1 MFRLPFFFVLV
12 TLFSASLSTSTV
24 FGQTEQKFSETIGPI
39 SKVSQVAGDLKF
51 TEGPTSDD
59 QGNLYFT
66 DIPANKIYKW
76 TSEGELEVFLEPSG
90 HANGLLWTAKY
101 GLLACQMDGQV
112 VAIDPSDRSL
122 KVLAKEY
129 QGNRFN
135 APNDLVVD
143 SSGGIYFTDPLYRA
157 PTPLPQATMG
167 VYYIAANG
175 AVTRVIESLP
185 APNGINLSPEE
196 KTLYVIPSQEK
207 RMWKYAVTEP
217 GKLGPR
223 QLLCELAQPEGSEG
237 AGSGGDGCAVDN
249 QGNIYITT
257 SLGVQVISPDGER
270 LGIIEFPEH
279 PANVTFGGRNL
290 DTLYVTTRTGLY
302 RAKMS
307 SRGHRFTGE

>member
-51 TEGPTSDD
+51 TEGPTPDD

-66 DIPANKIYKW
+66 DIPANKISKW

-129 QGNRFN
+129 Q
-135 APNDLVVD
+135 
-143 SSGGIYFTDPLYRA
+143 DPLYRA

-175 AVTRVIESLP
+175 TVTRVIESLP

-207 RMWKYAVTEP
+207 RMWKHAVTEP

-290 DTLYVTTRTGLY
+290 DTLYVTARTGL
-302 RAKMS
+302 
-307 SRGHRFTGE
+307 